1 MKISTTFRLLSPL
14 FVLLGASIALAEPK
28 YTAAGELVAPMD
40 YREWVFLTSGVNMN
54 YSDTPIGMDHEMV
67 DNVFVDPASW
77 QAFKK
82 TGRWPEGTMFV
93 KEARVGTSKGSIN
106 KTGVFQ
112 TEERFDLEVH
122 VLDSKR
128 FKTGSGFFVNEADK
142 PAKVL
147 PTSASCYACHTSHG
161 AVQKTFVQFY
171 PTAKPIA
178 VKAGT
183 FDKSK

>member
-1 MKISTTFRLLSPL
+1 MADARFGAYDAPDDERHDCGRDHQRHEPSRDTVGDRLDRC
-14 FVLLGASIALAEPK
+14 
-28 YTAAGELVAPMD
+28 TAALRLGNHLHNAREHRIAANRLRLHLEAAGAVDRPAGERA
-40 YREWVFLTSGVNMN
+40 RWFL
-54 YSDTPIGMDHEMV
+54 
-67 DNVFVDPASW
+67 
-77 QAFKK
+77 
-82 TGRWPEGTMFV
+82 
-93 KEARVGTSKGSIN
+93 
-106 KTGVFQ
+106 FQ

-147 PTSASCYACHTSHG
+147 PTSASCYACHTTHG
-161 AVQKTFVQFY
+161 AVQRTFVQFY
-171 PTAKPIA
+171 PTAKPIS